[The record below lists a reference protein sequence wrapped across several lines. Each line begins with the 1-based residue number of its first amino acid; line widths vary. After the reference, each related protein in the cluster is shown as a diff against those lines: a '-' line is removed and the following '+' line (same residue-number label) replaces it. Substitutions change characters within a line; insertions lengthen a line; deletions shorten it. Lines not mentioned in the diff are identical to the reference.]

1 MCVELIADTYMKSMI
16 VYNNILAVDID
27 NRKER
32 TTRSNPPL
40 PPSIQVATHETNS
53 TLAHK
58 KVGLYM

>member
-1 MCVELIADTYMKSMI
+1 MELIADTYMKSMI
-16 VYNNILAVDID
+16 VYNILAVDID

-32 TTRSNPPL
+32 KTRSNPPP

-58 KVGLYM
+58 KVGPYM